1 MNTSSDL
8 SSSPLLGPIG
18 RNWWVLLLY
27 GIVAI
32 IFGLIAV
39 THPLAAAAALAWGMG
54 ILALIEAGI
63 SLAALFTKSVSVSKG
78 WLALYAV
85 LSFLFGAL
93 ALMNPLAMAGAM
105 IFFLAAWLI
114 VAGVYRIVFAI
125 QVRKA
130 IEGEWLLILSGL
142 LAIVLGVLF
151 AINPLSGMV
160 VTSLWIGVCA
170 LIYGVFQIFV
180 AFKVRRLT

>member
-1 MNTSSDL
+1 MNTTSDL
-8 SSSPLLGPIG
+8 SSPAFLGPIG

-32 IFGLIAV
+32 IFGLIAI

-63 SLAALFTKSVSVSKG
+63 NVVALFTKSVSVSKG
-78 WLALYAV
+78 WLALYTI
-85 LSFLFGAL
+85 LSFIFGVL
-93 ALMNPLAMAGAM
+93 ALSNPLAMAGAM

-114 VAGVYRIVFAI
+114 VAGIYRIIFAI

-130 IEGEWLLILSGL
+130 IKGEWLLILSGL

-151 AINPLSGMV
+151 AINPLSGML
-160 VTSLWIGVCA
+160 VTTLWIGVCA
-170 LIYGVFQIFV
+170 LFYGVFQIYV
-180 AFKVRRLT
+180 AFKVRRLK